1 MNGFLFA
8 IPIILVRYG
17 LLAIISKEALKRA
30 AYFPPVQGE
39 EKKAYW
45 IYQITNTFM
54 FIYLIFIKVR
64 STSELFFIGLFIYF
78 IGLILYVFSIIN
90 FTQPRKNGINN
101 NGLYKISRNPMYV
114 AYFIYFLGCSLLS
127 GSFVLFISLIIFQL
141 AVHWIILYEE
151 RWCIKE
157 FGNDYKRYMKKVR
170 RYI

>member
-101 NGLYKISRNPMYV
+101 NGL
-114 AYFIYFLGCSLLS
+114 
-127 GSFVLFISLIIFQL
+127 
-141 AVHWIILYEE
+141 
-151 RWCIKE
+151 
-157 FGNDYKRYMKKVR
+157 
-170 RYI
+170 